1 VDGRIMAQLDPTP
14 TNPVVVTGAASGI
27 GRACARALAAA
38 GRPVAVWDLDGE
50 GAEAAASSILEDY
63 GVAAVGRRVDVA
75 VSAQI
80 GEAAASARSELGPLG
95 GLVHAAGVSG
105 PCPIDEMT
113 DEAWDRV
120 LDVNLRALPLLVRV
134 LLDDL
139 RSSEGAAIVGIASIA
154 SFIGYVDIVPY
165 CASKAGMLGVVR
177 ALALTLA
184 GDGVRVNAV
193 CPGNVDTPMLRAR
206 ATATPER
213 RLAFE
218 RHTPLGR
225 LGEPEDIARAVRFLM
240 SDEASYVTGTQL
252 VVDGGVLAQGGTPR
266 PG

>member
-1 VDGRIMAQLDPTP
+1 MAHLDLTP
-14 TNPVVVTGAASGI
+14 TTPVVVTGAASGI

-38 GRPVAVWDLDGE
+38 GRPIAAWDVNGE
-50 GAEAAASSILEDY
+50 GAEAAASSIREDF
-63 GVAAVGRRVDVA
+63 GVATLGRRVDVA
-75 VSAQI
+75 SSAQI
-80 GEAAASARSELGPLG
+80 GEAAASARSELGRLG
-95 GLVHAAGVSG
+95 ALVHAAGVSG

-113 DEAWDRV
+113 EEAWDRV
-120 LDVNLRALPLLVRV
+120 LDVNLRALPLLVRA

-193 CPGNVDTPMLRAR
+193 CPGNVDTPMLQAR

-218 RHTPLGR
+218 RLTPLGR
-225 LGEPEDIARAVRFLM
+225 LGEPDDIARAVRFLL

-266 PG
+266 PE

>member
-1 VDGRIMAQLDPTP
+1 MAYLDLTP
-14 TNPVVVTGAASGI
+14 KTPVVVTGAASGI

-38 GRPVAVWDLDGE
+38 GRPVAAWDLDGD
-50 GAEAAASSILEDY
+50 GAEAAASSIREEFDV
-63 GVAAVGRRVDVA
+63 VAIGRQIDVA
-75 VSAQI
+75 ISAEI
-80 GEAAASARSELGPLG
+80 GAAAASARAEFGALG

-113 DEAWDRV
+113 EEAWDNV
-120 LDVNLRALPLLVRV
+120 LDVNLRALPLLVRA
-134 LLDDL
+134 LLEDL
-139 RSSEGAAIVGIASIA
+139 RSSDGAAVVGIASIA

-165 CASKAGMLGVVR
+165 CASKAGMLGVTR

-184 GDGVRVNAV
+184 ADGVRVNAV

-252 VVDGGVLAQGGTPR
+252 IVDGGVLAQGGTPR
-266 PG
+266 PD

>member
-1 VDGRIMAQLDPTP
+1 
-14 TNPVVVTGAASGI
+14 
-27 GRACARALAAA
+27 
-38 GRPVAVWDLDGE
+38 VAVWDRDGD
-50 GAEAAASSILEDY
+50 GAEATVASIRDEFDV
-63 GVAAVGRRVDVA
+63 VATNRQIDLADTSQLAEA
-75 VSAQI
+75 VSA
-80 GEAAASARSELGPLG
+80 ARNELGPIG
-95 GLVHAAGVSG
+95 GLVHAAGISG
-105 PCPIDEMT
+105 SCPLDELT
-113 DEAWDRV
+113 DEAWDKV
-120 LDVNLRALPLLVRV
+120 LDVNLRALPLLVRS

-139 RSSEGAAIVGIASIA
+139 RTREGAAVVGIASIA

-213 RLAFE
+213 RDAFE

-252 VVDGGVLAQGGTPR
+252 IVDGGVLAQGGTPR
-266 PG
+266 PIG

>member
-1 VDGRIMAQLDPTP
+1 MAHLDLTP
-14 TNPVVVTGAASGI
+14 RTPVVVTGAASGI

-38 GRPVAVWDLDGE
+38 GRPVAVWDLDGD
-50 GAEAAASSILEDY
+50 GAETTASSIREEFD
-63 GVAAVGRRVDVA
+63 VVAVGRQIDVA
-75 VSAQI
+75 ISAEI
-80 GEAAASARSELGPLG
+80 GGAAASARRELGALG

-105 PCPIDEMT
+105 PCRIDET
-113 DEAWDRV
+113 TEEAWDGV
-120 LDVNLRALPLLVRV
+120 LDVNLRALPLLVRA

-139 RSSEGAAIVGIASIA
+139 RSSDGAAVVGIASIA
-154 SFIGYVDIVPY
+154 SFIGYIDLVPY
-165 CASKAGMLGVVR
+165 CASKAGMLGVTR
-177 ALALTLA
+177 ALALSLA
-184 GDGVRVNAV
+184 VDGVRVNAV

-252 VVDGGVLAQGGTPR
+252 IVDGGVLAQGGTPR

>member
-1 VDGRIMAQLDPTP
+1 MAHLDLTP
-14 TNPVVVTGAASGI
+14 RTPVIVTGAASGI
-27 GRACARALAAA
+27 GRASARALAAA
-38 GRPVAVWDLDGE
+38 GRPVAAWDLDGA
-50 GAEAAASSILEDY
+50 GAEATASSIREEFD
-63 GVAAVGRRVDVA
+63 VAAIGRRIDVA
-75 VSAQI
+75 RSAEI
-80 GEAAASARSELGPLG
+80 GEAAGSARSELGPIG

-113 DEAWDRV
+113 DEAWDSV
-120 LDVNLRALPLLVRV
+120 LDVNVRALPLLVRA

-139 RSSEGAAIVGIASIA
+139 RSSGGAAIVGIASIA
-154 SFIGYVDIVPY
+154 SFIGYVDMVPY
-165 CASKAGMLGVVR
+165 CASKAGMLGVTR

-193 CPGNVDTPMLRAR
+193 CPGNVDTPMLRVR

-213 RLAFE
+213 RRAFE

-225 LGEPEDIARAVRFLM
+225 LGEPEDIAKAVRFLM

-252 VVDGGVLAQGGTPR
+252 IVDGGVLAQGGTPR
-266 PG
+266 PD